1 MIRTSEVYVMLV
13 PVSVQVSG
21 HLTYLICKSLLHYAA
36 TYSITMIRILNKSN
50 AWTPEPKPAP
60 A

>member
-1 MIRTSEVYVMLV
+1 MIRTSEVYVMPVLV
-13 PVSVQVSG
+13 LVRVSG
-21 HLTYLICKSLLHYAA
+21 HLTYFICKSLLHYAA

-50 AWTPEPKPAP
+50 ARTPELKPAP